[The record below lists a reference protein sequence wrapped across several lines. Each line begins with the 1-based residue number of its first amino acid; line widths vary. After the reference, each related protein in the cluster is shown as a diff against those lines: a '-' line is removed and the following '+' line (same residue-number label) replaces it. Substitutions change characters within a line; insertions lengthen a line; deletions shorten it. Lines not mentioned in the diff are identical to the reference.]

1 MSGFE
6 VAARRRRKQCALAW
20 LLITICAAIIFALAI
35 VALFV
40 PFAHAR
46 DPDGRYAAAPL
57 HDWFNQLASIKG
69 LCCAKYDGETVADA
83 DWDVKGGRYRVRLDS
98 RWIDV
103 PDDALI
109 NEPNRDGRTIVWP
122 IRRNGEVVDIRCF
135 MPGAGT

>member
-1 MSGFE
+1 MGYDLRHQRPIVVLMAIGF
-6 VAARRRRKQCALAW
+6 
-20 LLITICAAIIFALAI
+20 
-35 VALFV
+35 VALFLAA
-40 PFAHAR
+40 PGMAR

-57 HDWFNQLASIKG
+57 HDWFDQLASGKG

-83 DWDVKGGRYRVRLDS
+83 DWDVKGGRYRVRIDS

-109 NEPNRDGRTIVWP
+109 TEPNRDGRTIVWP

-135 MPGAGT
+135 MPGAMT